1 MFSLCFSIVR
11 DMNVSRS
18 LTAISQ
24 RFGSGYRIAALLS
37 APWQVLWQASLLL
50 GLAGL
55 AGVSYV
61 FQQ

>member
-11 DMNVSRS
+11 DMNLSRS

-55 AGVSYV
+55 AG
-61 FQQ
+61 